1 MRITAVITP
10 EATMHLISAALISG
24 AGAKKQ
30 GSKAMKYYI
39 SLALAALRS
48 DTNKDACTNQENRTK
63 DMHTNKERI
72 EGALVSECKI
82 PVTVHL
88 RYTVT

>member
-1 MRITAVITP
+1 MRVTAVITP

-39 SLALAALRS
+39 SLILAAPRS
-48 DTNKDACTNQENRTK
+48 DTSKDACTSPPVDMRTNWGRK
-63 DMHTNKERI
+63 
-72 EGALVSECKI
+72 
-82 PVTVHL
+82 
-88 RYTVT
+88 

>member
-39 SLALAALRS
+39 SGSCSAAIGY
-48 DTNKDACTNQENRTK
+48 K
-63 DMHTNKERI
+63 
-72 EGALVSECKI
+72 
-82 PVTVHL
+82 
-88 RYTVT
+88 